1 MDSKLMRE
9 IDAFVE
15 DSREKIVRDIAR
27 LVAVS
32 SVEGEPGPG
41 APFGAGP
48 RQVLDEALS
57 LARDFGLEAVD
68 CDGYIGYA
76 GLGRGDKYLAT
87 ITHLD
92 TVPAG
97 EGWTGDPFVLREREG
112 WIIGRGVMDDKGPS
126 VLCLY
131 ALKFLKEA
139 GIPLRY
145 PIRALLGVNEETNM
159 NDVHYYLAHEKAP
172 LFCFSPDAD
181 FPLCSGEKGICHG
194 RIVSNAPAEQIVSWS
209 GAEAA
214 NAIPGAARAL
224 VRADK
229 LSSTDAVSASPAGD
243 GLWALEAKGIG
254 GHASRPEG
262 TVNALGLLV
271 DYLLENKVGSPAERD
286 FLALL
291 ALLHRDSSGAL
302 LGVAAEDE
310 IFTPLT
316 IVGTQVSV
324 EDGRLCQVFDSR
336 YPTTMSGEKLGA
348 LIAEKAGA
356 LAQVSIDADKAPFYV
371 SLDDPALQAC
381 LAAYREVTGE
391 TDAQAYTIGGGTYSR
406 LFPKAVAFGPEHH
419 DRPLPEFGG
428 PIHGADEAASMDF
441 FMEALRVYITA
452 LISLEELDLG

>member
-1 MDSKLMRE
+1 MDSKLTRK
-9 IDAFVE
+9 IDAFVQ
-15 DSREKIVRDIAR
+15 DNREKIQRDIAR
-27 LVAVS
+27 LVAVY
-32 SVEGEPGPG
+32 SVEGEPEPG

-48 RQVLDEALS
+48 RQALDEALAI
-57 LARDFGLEAVD
+57 ARELGLEAVD
-68 CDGYIGYA
+68 CEGYIGYA
-76 GLGRGDKYLAT
+76 ALGHGDKYLAT

-97 EGWTGDPFVLREREG
+97 EGWTGDPLTLRERDG
-112 WIIGRGVMDDKGPS
+112 WIMGRGVMDDKGPS

-139 GIPLRY
+139 EIPLRY
-145 PIRALLGVNEETNM
+145 PLRALLGVNEETNM
-159 NDVHYYLAHEKAP
+159 ADVHYYLAHNPAP

-194 RIVSNAPAEQIVSWS
+194 RIVSAAPAEQIVSWS

-214 NAIPGAARAL
+214 NAIPAAARAL
-224 VRADK
+224 VHAEK
-229 LSSTDAVSASPAGD
+229 LSSTDAVSARPAGN
-243 GLWALEAKGIG
+243 GLWALEAKGVG
-254 GHASRPEG
+254 GHASHPAG

-271 DYLLENKVGSPAERD
+271 DYLLENNVGSPAERAYLA

-291 ALLHRDSSGAL
+291 HHDSSGAL
-302 LGVAAEDE
+302 IGAAAADE

-324 EDGRLCQVFDSR
+324 EDGRLCQVFDCR
-336 YPTTMSGEKLGA
+336 YPTAMSGEKLAA
-348 LIAEKAGA
+348 LIGEKAGD
-356 LAQVSIDADKAPFYV
+356 LSCVSIDADKAPFYV

-381 LAAYREVTGE
+381 LTAYREVTGE

-406 LFPKAVAFGPEHH
+406 LFPKAVAFGPEHQ
-419 DRPLPEFGG
+419 DRPLPDFGG

-452 LISLEELDLG
+452 LISLEELELC